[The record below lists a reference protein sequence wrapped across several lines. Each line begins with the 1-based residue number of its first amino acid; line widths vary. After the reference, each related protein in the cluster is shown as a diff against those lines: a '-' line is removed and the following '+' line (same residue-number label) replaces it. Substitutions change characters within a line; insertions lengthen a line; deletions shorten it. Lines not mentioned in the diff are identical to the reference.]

1 MGKNFLQRQEEE
13 RKRWIR
19 AARVNEQVFCCDI
32 IQITLGRLGYG
43 EKRLAEFEKTFSAAY
58 IEYDE
63 LRESDGKEDREN
75 TYYKACIDRELARYA
90 GRRFV
95 PYDKRHGL

>member
-1 MGKNFLQRQEEE
+1 M
-13 RKRWIR
+13 
-19 AARVNEQVFCCDI
+19 
-32 IQITLGRLGYG
+32 
-43 EKRLAEFEKTFSAAY
+43 FSAAY

-63 LRESDGKEDREN
+63 LRESDGKDDREN

-90 GRRFV
+90 GGRFV